1 MKIKTR
7 IINNTDLKLLWSYV
21 FLVVLLISNKV
32 TKCQMDSEDKDEVGG
47 SLLSLAAPTTNN
59 QNNKADSTNN
69 LFTNP
74 LQEKLNNMNAIT
86 KLAEQ
91 NGI

>member
-1 MKIKTR
+1 
-7 IINNTDLKLLWSYV
+7 
-21 FLVVLLISNKV
+21 
-32 TKCQMDSEDKDEVGG
+32 MDSEDNDEVAG
-47 SLLSLAAPTTNN
+47 SLLSLAAPTANN
-59 QNNKADSTNN
+59 QNNTADSTNN

-86 KLAEQ
+86 KLAKQ

>member
-1 MKIKTR
+1 
-7 IINNTDLKLLWSYV
+7 
-21 FLVVLLISNKV
+21 
-32 TKCQMDSEDKDEVGG
+32 MDSEDKDEVGG

-59 QNNKADSTNN
+59 KNNKADSTNN